1 MFRFVRSLHLGS
13 FQRSTDIDPRAKTLD
28 PITLFH
34 SPSLAS
40 STRALNILK
49 QASAAAGET
58 ATEDQASDHSS
69 HAKQQRGEFKLEV
82 STDVPTTDQLR
93 NILDYVN
100 PVSGVGGQ
108 GDKATYAISEL
119 VKGAKDAEQALKL
132 FKEDPERFV
141 RPVVCLFP
149 LERLGVRDDDA
160 DLFHRLLIG
169 SMDVRLSVTMSLR
182 FCAWCASCLPTKG
195 HFIPGPDV
203 PPYTFVKRILQM

>member
-1 MFRFVRSLHLGS
+1 MFRFS
-13 FQRSTDIDPRAKTLD
+13 KTLD

-82 STDVPTTDQLR
+82 TTDVPTTDQLR

-100 PVSGVGGQ
+100 PVSGAGGQ
-108 GDKATYAISEL
+108 GEKATYAISEL

-141 RPVVCLFP
+141 RPVTVDWINGRAVVGDNESEIL
-149 LERLGVRDDDA
+149 RMVRQ
-160 DLFHRLLIG
+160 
-169 SMDVRLSVTMSLR
+169 
-182 FCAWCASCLPTKG
+182 LPTN
-195 HFIPGPDV
+195 
-203 PPYTFVKRILQM
+203 